1 MNETRAKL
9 LNTSQAWVWV
19 VLLVAVLS
27 VGFYHAGVGAATGL
41 LVSVRSPGLSLPY
54 PPDRRLLRRWCIS
67 GALPL
72 RNRAASIASIRAA
85 ACASDNSNA
94 CGTHPTP
101 LSRPAP
107 DPNNDPARAT
117 VWRIIPR
124 RWPT

>member
-1 MNETRAKL
+1 MNETRTKL
-9 LNTSQAWVWV
+9 LNTSQAWVWA

-85 ACASDNSNA
+85 ACASPIR
-94 CGTHPTP
+94 TMTP
-101 LSRPAP
+101 LERLFGVSFRDAGQL
-107 DPNNDPARAT
+107 DPLRS
-117 VWRIIPR
+117 
-124 RWPT
+124 